1 MEVNGYLINLF
12 KYPPAAVESIKNNE
26 ELKNRISSDSNTLI
40 GNVVWSKLDRMEV
53 RRINS
58 FRDFRH
64 AELSEKE
71 WIGERQFAMIYDFV
85 EENRARIVY
94 TEKTDESKYQFKFK
108 PSAIGE
114 NISVEKYRFFGISM
128 VNLMPAVREY
138 AFSQK
143 SVGDFI
149 HDHTLAILDQL
160 KEQECSKFLNES
172 LVFEVYGTL
181 GSADAAIIWLAN
193 QYSDV
198 IAMLN
203 AFRMTKVTQSVF
215 YVSNVYTIMGLAV
228 CGSDVFKDTKGYFNV
243 RLITRGEFN
252 VRQFIEDNL
261 KKYVQNLTIDDFDIV
276 LGKYD
281 ASISFPSAHITKNI
295 YEEDGLIHFR
305 SEKYYVYIIEA
316 YTELLKE
323 KNDIVE
329 PIKHDIGE
337 TELFNPVI
345 LRENCFTEIRKK
357 INKVTNQNIF
367 KELSYL
373 TETFWLLY
381 QDYVKNMAS
390 MFSYPWSI
398 DLEYSFKSSIQNI
411 QMILENESV
420 ILRKNALIDY
430 IQFFFCGIRQTMLHI
445 SQAGRL
451 YFDISNSQLKQ
462 TGAYSKILRFYYG
475 IIKNLLEIAYQIP
488 KKDVQSE
495 IIPFITF
502 DVKPKVESVYME
514 TMEIKDQRIVSFEL
528 PYEALN
534 DLEKYSRL
542 LAHEVFHYI
551 PPVSRGIRN
560 FLFGCVV
567 WTEFVKSVFFQFFVS
582 IYQFNKNQDLE
593 YEEWKVASGFFIAKI
608 KPYIWNWV
616 VEKYDELMESDVYY
630 EGGLWNRYLYD
641 IDTTIDSYSDKRD
654 NLLKLAELLSAL
666 VRKIDFSS
674 VCEAGNK
681 EQNALY
687 QSILI
692 EIQEEI
698 NKNNFK
704 ESFVRWAKISN
715 GLYFTKRNFADDII
729 YAGREAFSDFFMIQV
744 MKMSEKEY
752 LESIFKF
759 INMYEETDD
768 IGCMEEFRVG
778 MMLDYLWSK
787 KESDVDAN
795 ISSLIKN
802 LGLNNE
808 ETGLINNIWDSYKKY
823 ITSYRQVFRYLFS
836 TIDFDKISMT
846 DSCELKEFWN
856 KMLIDSHE
864 EINTFSCN
872 VKILENMQMQVAL
885 ENMKPKQRMADMD
898 VHQELLRVK
907 KFIKNPED
915 IDFLYNDFDMELRF
929 PAAASLEM
937 VMAQFRK
944 IFNKIGYHWVKD
956 KKIQE
961 PLWFRGHSKSSY
973 QLIPTL
979 YRIKDSKSLA
989 YTENLS
995 DILEDL
1001 VTSFRV
1007 HSFHAPEIV
1016 SKGNDSYLGTIVSM
1030 QHYQVETNFLD
1041 WSEQIF
1047 SSLYFTLEHVIKNT
1061 SKALEENPRIWILNP
1076 VHFNRAMRKL
1086 QKKFSECADE
1096 CTEKDYH
1103 YFIPA
1108 LYDDD
1113 KEYGRYLPFLYEK
1126 GFDSKAKSSTAAS
1139 EEAKDCDDYPRAIYA
1154 PYVNPRIKAQSG
1166 TFVIFSI
1173 YASGKKQEEG
1183 YDFTRFALEKLQDKF
1198 LKEYP
1203 EERPFLS
1210 FIDIDK
1216 TYAQNIANEIRNAG
1230 ITKRHV
1236 YPELTNIADELKN
1249 EIKQHY
1255 EQFDE

>member
-1 MEVNGYLINLF
+1 MEEKGYLINLF

-26 ELKNRISSDSNTLI
+26 EMKNRLSSDSNTLI
-40 GNVVWSKLDRMEV
+40 GNVVWSKLDRIEV

-58 FRDFRH
+58 FKDFRH

-71 WIGERQFAMIYDFV
+71 WIGERQFAMIYDFI
-85 EENRARIVY
+85 EESRARIVY

-108 PSAIGE
+108 PSVIGE
-114 NISVEKYRFFGISM
+114 NSSVEEYRFLGISM
-128 VNLMPAVREY
+128 VNLTPAVREY

-143 SVGDFI
+143 SAGDFI
-149 HDHTLAILDQL
+149 RDHTLAILDQL
-160 KEQECSKFLNES
+160 KEQECSKFLNEN
-172 LVFEVYGTL
+172 LVYEVYGTL

-203 AFRMTKVTQSVF
+203 AFRMTKVNHSLF
-215 YVSNVYTIMGLAV
+215 FISNVYTIMGLTV
-228 CGSDVFKDTKGYFNV
+228 CDSDVFKDTKGYFNV

-252 VRQFIEDNL
+252 VQRFIEENL
-261 KKYVQNLTIDDFDIV
+261 QKYVQNISTDDFDVV

-281 ASISFPSAHITKNI
+281 VSISFPSAHITKNI

-305 SEKYYVYIIEA
+305 SEKYYEYIIEA

-323 KNDIVE
+323 KIDIIE
-329 PIKHDIGE
+329 PVVHEICEHNLI
-337 TELFNPVI
+337 NPAI
-345 LRENCFTEIRKK
+345 LRENCFSEIREK
-357 INKVTNQNIF
+357 IDEVTNQNIF

-411 QMILENESV
+411 QMILKDESV
-420 ILRKNALIDY
+420 ILTKNALIDY
-430 IQFFFCGIRQTMLHI
+430 IQFFFSGIRQTMLHI

-475 IIKNLLEIAYQIP
+475 VIKDLLRIAYAIP
-488 KKDVQSE
+488 KKDIQSE

-514 TMEIKDQRIVSFEL
+514 TKEIKEQRIVSFEL

-551 PPVSRGIRN
+551 PPVSREIRN

-567 WTEFVKSVFFQFFVS
+567 WTEFVKSVFFQYFVS
-582 IYQFNKNQDLE
+582 IYQANKNENLK

-608 KPYIWNWV
+608 KSYIWNWV
-616 VEKYDELMESDVYY
+616 VENYDELMEPDGNY
-630 EGGLWNRYLYD
+630 EGGLWNRYLYK

-654 NLLKLAELLSAL
+654 NLLKFAELLSAL
-666 VRKIDFSS
+666 VQKIDFSS
-674 VCEAGNK
+674 VYEDGNR
-681 EQNALY
+681 EQIAIY
-687 QSILI
+687 QDILI
-692 EIQEEI
+692 EVQKEI
-698 NKNNFK
+698 NKNDFK
-704 ESFVRWAKISN
+704 ESFVCWAKISN
-715 GLYFTKRNFADDII
+715 GFYFTRRNLADDII
-729 YAGREAFSDFFMIQV
+729 YAGREAFSDFFMFQV

-759 INMYEETDD
+759 IKMYGETDD
-768 IGCMEEFRVG
+768 IVYMEEFRIG
-778 MMLDYLWSK
+778 MMLDYLWSEREK
-787 KESDVDAN
+787 NVDGN
-795 ISSLIKN
+795 ISSLIKSLN
-802 LGLNNE
+802 LDDE
-808 ETGLINNIWDSYKKY
+808 ETKLVNKIWDSYKKY

-836 TIDFDKISMT
+836 TIDFAEISMY
-846 DSCELKEFWN
+846 DNCELKEFWD

-864 EINTFSCN
+864 DANSFSYN
-872 VKILENMQMQVAL
+872 VKILENMQIQIAL
-885 ENMKPKQRMADMD
+885 KDMKPHQRTKDMD

-907 KFIKNPED
+907 ELIKDPEA
-915 IDFLYNDFDMELRF
+915 IDFPYKDFDMELRF

-944 IFNKIGYHWVKD
+944 IFNKIGYHWVNG

-961 PLWFRGHSKSSY
+961 PLWFRGHIKSSY

-995 DILEDL
+995 QILEDL

-1007 HSFHAPEIV
+1007 HSFHAPEIA

-1030 QHYQVETNFLD
+1030 QHYEVETNFLD

-1047 SSLYFTLEHVIKNT
+1047 SSLYFALEDVIKNT
-1061 SKALEENPRIWILNP
+1061 SKVLEENPRIWILNP

-1086 QKKFSECADE
+1086 GKKHSGHF
-1096 CTEKDYH
+1096 EKDCH

-1108 LYDDD
+1108 LYDDN

-1126 GFDSKAKSSTAAS
+1126 ALDSKGKSSTAGND
-1139 EEAKDCDDYPRAIYA
+1139 EIKEQQDCDDYPRAIYA

-1173 YASGKKQEEG
+1173 YAKGEKKAQG
-1183 YDFTRFALEKLQDKF
+1183 YDFTRFSLEKLQDKF
-1198 LKEYP
+1198 LREYP

-1255 EQFDE
+1255 EQFYN